1 MYNNVQ
7 AGHYFNK
14 HESTNLFIRMVVNK
28 YRKTLQRLIVNL
40 PISSALEVGSGE
52 GYILYYIQEVRPDI
66 LLIGSDISEEMVCLA
81 RNRHR
86 EIIWCVAKA
95 ENLPFL
101 DGSFDLVIACEVLEH
116 VLDPNIVLKQLRR
129 VSKKFCIISVP
140 EEPLWRILNI
150 LRGKYLRNF
159 GNTPGHVQHW
169 SASSISRLVKEY
181 FDNIEVV
188 KSVPWVFVRAIK
200 N

>member
-1 MYNNVQ
+1 
-7 AGHYFNK
+7 
-14 HESTNLFIRMVVNK
+14 
-28 YRKTLQRLIVNL
+28 
-40 PISSALEVGSGE
+40 LEVGSGE